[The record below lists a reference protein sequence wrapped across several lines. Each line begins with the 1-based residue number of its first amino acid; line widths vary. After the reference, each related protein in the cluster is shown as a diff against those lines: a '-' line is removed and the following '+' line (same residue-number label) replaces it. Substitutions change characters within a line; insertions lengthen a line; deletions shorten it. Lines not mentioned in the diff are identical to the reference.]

1 MKNINLNSLLE
12 TIAEN
17 ERERCYNLAE
27 PTITVNVYQ
36 TFNYNL
42 SFANDKELP
51 EYERRCPF

>member
-17 ERERCYNLAE
+17 ERERSYNLSE

-42 SFANDKELP
+42 SFADDKELP